1 MLEPLPLEGLLVVD
15 FSRAVAGPFCA
26 MLLGD
31 RGARVIKVEDPK
43 GGDESRGWGP
53 VYLEGE
59 STYYL
64 GLNRNKESLALDLKA
79 PESRQ
84 VVERLIARADVL
96 IENFRPD
103 AAARLGLSYAQTSAL
118 NPRVIHASI
127 SGFGSA
133 GPEANRPGYDL
144 IVQAMSGLMY
154 ANRHEDGTPHRM
166 AFPVTDILTGLFANQ
181 AILLALL
188 QKDRPGRHIE
198 VGLLDCLQ
206 ASMCSLGPMYFG
218 SGEEPPIGSAI
229 VPYHTF
235 LCADG
240 RVVIGAP
247 NERIWTRFA
256 KAVGRERWL
265 EDARFASNK
274 VRVVNKEFV
283 LGEIQEAVAGM
294 TRAEILELLDRHDVP
309 CGPIH
314 TVAEAYS
321 SARAA
326 AGSYEHPKAGT
337 VKVSPNPIRGLPE
350 VAPMGPAPLLGEHTA
365 RILEEFYSGFGRGLD
380 ENLERR
386 PAPKGA

>member
-1 MLEPLPLEGLLVVD
+1 
-15 FSRAVAGPFCA
+15 

-64 GLNRNKESLALDLKA
+64 GLNRNKQSLALDLKA
-79 PESRQ
+79 PESQ
-84 VVERLIARADVL
+84 KVIERLVARADVV

-103 AAARLGLSYAQTSAL
+103 AAARLGLSYERTSAV
-118 NPRVIHASI
+118 NPRIIHASI
-127 SGFGSA
+127 SGFGSS

-154 ANRHEDGTPHRM
+154 ANRQEDGTPHRV

-198 VGLLDCLQ
+198 VALIDCLQ
-206 ASMCSLGPMYFG
+206 ASMCSLGPMFFG
-218 SGEEPPIGSAI
+218 SGKEPPIGSAI

-235 LCADG
+235 VCADG

-247 NERIWTRFA
+247 NERIWKRFA
-256 KAVGRERWL
+256 KAVNRERWL
-265 EDARFASNK
+265 EDPRFASNQA
-274 VRVVNKEFV
+274 RCANKEFV
-283 LGEIQEAVAGM
+283 LAEIQDSVAAM
-294 TRAEILELLDRHDVP
+294 TRAEILELLDRHEVP

-326 AGSYEHPKAGT
+326 VGTYEHPKAGT
-337 VKVSPNPIRGLPE
+337 VKVSPNPIQGLPQVE
-350 VAPMGPAPLLGEHTA
+350 PMSPAPLLGEHTA
-365 RILEEFYSGFGRGLD
+365 AILKEFAGY
-380 ENLERR
+380 
-386 PAPKGA
+386 

>member
-1 MLEPLPLEGLLVVD
+1 MLEPLALKGLLVAD

-31 RGARVIKVEDPK
+31 RGARVIKVEDPT

-64 GLNRNKESLALDLKA
+64 GLNRNKESLALDLKTA
-79 PESRQ
+79 ESRQ
-84 VVERLIARADVL
+84 AVERLVSRADIL

-118 NPRVIHASI
+118 NPRLIHASI
-127 SGFGSA
+127 SGFGSQ

-154 ANRHEDGTPHRM
+154 ANRHEDGTPHRV

-188 QKDRPGRHIE
+188 QQGRPGRHIE
-198 VGLLDCLQ
+198 VALLDCLQ
-206 ASMCSLGPMYFG
+206 ASMCSLGPMFFG
-218 SGEEPPIGSAI
+218 SGKEPPIGSAI

-235 LCADG
+235 RCADG
-240 RVVIGAP
+240 QVVIGAP
-247 NERIWTRFA
+247 NERIWKRFA
-256 KAVGRERWL
+256 KAVGREWWL
-265 EDARFASNK
+265 ADARFASNA
-274 VRVVNKEFV
+274 VRCANKDFV
-283 LGEIQEAVAGM
+283 LAEIQESVAGM
-294 TRAEILELLDRHDVP
+294 TRAGILELLDRHEVP

-326 AGSYEHPKAGT
+326 VGSYEHPAAGT
-337 VKVSPNPIRGLPE
+337 VKVSPNPIHGLPE
-350 VAPMGPAPLLGEHTA
+350 VEPIGPAPLLGQQTA
-365 RILEEFYSGFGRGLD
+365 AILKELLRD
-380 ENLERR
+380 
-386 PAPKGA
+386 

>member
-1 MLEPLPLEGLLVVD
+1 MLEPLALEGLLVLD

-64 GLNRNKESLALDLKA
+64 GLNRNKESLGLDLKA
-79 PESRQ
+79 PGSRA
-84 VVERLIARADVL
+84 VVEALLARADVV

-103 AAARLGLSYAQTSAL
+103 AAERLGLSYAQTSAV
-118 NPRVIHASI
+118 NPRIIHASI
-127 SGFGSA
+127 SGFGLN
-133 GPEANRPGYDL
+133 GPEENRPGYDL

-154 ANRHEDGTPHRM
+154 ANRHEDGTPHRV
-166 AFPVTDILTGLFANQ
+166 AFPVTDVVTGLFANQ

-206 ASMCSLGPMYFG
+206 ASMCSLGPMYLG

-247 NERIWTRFA
+247 NERIWQRFA
-256 KAVGRERWL
+256 KAVGREGWL
-265 EDARFASNK
+265 EDARFATNK
-274 VRVVNKEFV
+274 IRVVNKEFV
-283 LGEIQEAVAGM
+283 LGEIQAAISGM
-294 TRAEILELLDRHDVP
+294 TRAEILELLDRHEVP

-321 SARAA
+321 SPRAA
-326 AGSYEHPKAGT
+326 VGSYEHPKAGT
-337 VKVSPNPIRGLPE
+337 VKVSPNPIKGLPE
-350 VAPMGPAPLLGEHTA
+350 VEPMAPAPLLGEHTS
-365 RILEEFYSGFGRGLD
+365 RILAELGL
-380 ENLERR
+380 
-386 PAPKGA
+386 